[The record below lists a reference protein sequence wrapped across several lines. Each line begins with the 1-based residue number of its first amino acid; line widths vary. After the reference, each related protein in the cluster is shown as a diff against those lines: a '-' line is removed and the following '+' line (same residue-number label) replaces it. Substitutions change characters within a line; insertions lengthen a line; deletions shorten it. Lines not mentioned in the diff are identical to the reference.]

1 MSDGSIGSMEDKT
14 KVDVSR
20 STLVELRKHKAL
32 GEFASYDELLQYWMK
47 ACPVNAPPGEGVK

>member
-1 MSDGSIGSMEDKT
+1 MEDKT